1 MTHAEPAARHAVL
14 AISQLFEDFE
24 YLKPETD
31 KFAIMHYNKAIHLL
45 VQGPPLSV
53 DTILLVCI
61 LFICVEFLR
70 GNRAAAITH
79 ARHGVQ
85 LLNAA
90 GHNSRLTNTYH
101 QISVFPTFLMD
112 ESVGCPLGNGKTKD
126 GDYAIFSSTNEAQ
139 YAMDDL
145 CFRGVRVIRSG
156 SVYRLEKVFED
167 PPQGMFDAQASVLQD
182 LASWKKAFDKLQCT
196 RPVAAREDSAAL
208 ALMARHYSIRM
219 FVRECLKKDEMCF
232 DDHKDEFLE
241 TLTWARKTAE
251 ILETRRKRPTR
262 FIFETGFNTML
273 HVMVYKCRY
282 LPLRL
287 EGLALM
293 RRLSSER
300 ESLWDTS
307 LIYSLSRRI
316 VEVEHGIDLSG
327 DYDTNEQTLPPSS
340 KRIRGFC
347 FGGCKE
353 ALVWDTSSGKTIDFI
368 MESAEGGCML
378 RKGFSRNSDKLYCQQ
393 KVTRGCPMGQGTYLS
408 V

>member
-24 YLKPETD
+24 YSNPETD
-31 KFAIMHYNKAIHLL
+31 RFAIMHYNKAIHQL
-45 VQGPPLSV
+45 VQGPPASV
-53 DTILLVCI
+53 DTVLLVCI

-79 ARHGVQ
+79 ARHGLH
-85 LLNAA
+85 LLNSA

-101 QISVFPTFLMD
+101 QISVLPTFLMD
-112 ESVGCPLGNGKTKD
+112 ESVGCPLEKSTKEG
-126 GDYAIFSSTNEAQ
+126 GDFIFSSTNEAQ
-139 YAMDDL
+139 HAMDDL
-145 CFRGVRVIRSG
+145 CFRGVRVIRAG
-156 SVYRLEKVFED
+156 SPYRLETPFED
-167 PPQGMFDAQASVLQD
+167 PPQEVYDAQANVLRD

-196 RPVAAREDSAAL
+196 RPPAVREDSAAL

-219 FVRECLKKDEMCF
+219 FVRECLIKDEMCF
-232 DDHKDEFLE
+232 DDNKDEFLA

-251 ILETRRKRPTR
+251 ILETQRKRPTR

-300 ESLWDTS
+300 ESLWDTTVV
-307 LIYSLSRRI
+307 YSLSRRI

-327 DYDTNEQTLPPSS
+327 DYDANDATLPPSS
-340 KRIRGFC
+340 KRIKGFS
-347 FGGCKE
+347 FWGKRE
-353 ALVWDTSSGKTIDFI
+353 ALVWDASSRKTIDFI
-368 MESAEGGCML
+368 MESPDGGCML
-378 RKGFSRNSDKLYCQQ
+378 RNEWLTRQTDKSDWQPT
-393 KVTRGCPMGQGTYLS
+393 VTRGCPRGQGTYLP